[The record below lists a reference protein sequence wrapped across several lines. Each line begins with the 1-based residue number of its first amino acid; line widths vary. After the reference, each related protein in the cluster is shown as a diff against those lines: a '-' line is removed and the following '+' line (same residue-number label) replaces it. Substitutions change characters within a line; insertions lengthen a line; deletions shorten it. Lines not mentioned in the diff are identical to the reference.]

1 MTNDTLW
8 KEGVLAVLQDGV
20 MSWSEDYVNT
30 CIFVVYAWSNASRTV
45 LLKEIKNAFKGPQ
58 HFSNAI

>member
-8 KEGVLAVLQDGV
+8 KEGVLAVLHDGV
-20 MSWSEDYVNT
+20 LSR
-30 CIFVVYAWSNASRTV
+30 SNASRTV

-58 HFSNAI
+58 HFSDAFSQKIIVVENI

>member
-8 KEGVLAVLQDGV
+8 KEGVLAVLHDGV

-30 CIFVVYAWSNASRTV
+30 CIFVVYGLANDLRHS
-45 LLKEIKNAFKGPQ
+45 
-58 HFSNAI
+58 